1 MARGFVLGIQDD
13 ERFRESIRVGRER
26 GETLKETFGDALG
39 AAWRGAAE
47 EWRTTEDEREEEEQ
61 QTSRGSSGEWRER
74 ATRATNF
81 IPRKYPLEVLNA
93 YSRLGLDPGVPTEEV
108 HKKRRDL
115 IKRVHPDRFSDP
127 DKRARAERLSAEIN
141 AAHDTIVRQTRR
153 G

>member
-13 ERFRESIRVGRER
+13 ERFQETIRAGRER
-26 GETLKETFGDALG
+26 GETLKETFGDAFG

-47 EWRTTEDEREEEEQ
+47 EWRTAEGNAEDEREEE
-61 QTSRGSSGEWRER
+61 QTSRGRSNEWRE
-74 ATRATNF
+74 RATNF
-81 IPRKYPLEVLNA
+81 IPRKYPVEVLGA
-93 YSRLGLDPGVPTEEV
+93 YSRLGLDPGAPAEEV

-115 IKRVHPDRFSDP
+115 IKKVHPDRFKDP

-141 AAHDTIVRQTRR
+141 AAHDTIVRHTLR